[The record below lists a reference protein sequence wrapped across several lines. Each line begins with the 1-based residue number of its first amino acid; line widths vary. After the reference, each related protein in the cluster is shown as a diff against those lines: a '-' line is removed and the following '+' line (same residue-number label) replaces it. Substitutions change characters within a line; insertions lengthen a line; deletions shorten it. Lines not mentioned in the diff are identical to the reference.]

1 MLAQVVQPPT
11 RPWRLHQASVKRPSP
26 GELPGQLRH
35 LQPATEP
42 WAWYTLVISGS
53 STNKWWLPGEYTM
66 NTSPKCMYKSAGLPA
81 CLIGRCCSCF
91 CSWFVLVSV
100 LGLYLFLCSLAARFC
115 FVWIKVAPL
124 LQKQVLQVVVVVV
137 VVVVVAAAV
146 AAAAAAVAV
155 AVAVGVGVGVVLLL
169 LPQVLH
175 W

>member
-1 MLAQVVQPPT
+1 MVIYSTIYIYNYIYIYIPSSACPSSATP
-11 RPWRLHQASVKRPSP
+11 HQALKASPSFREASFP
-26 GELPGQLRH
+26 RRTAGQLRH

-115 FVWIKVAPL
+115 FVWIKVAPSS
-124 LQKQVLQVVVVVV
+124 KNKCYK
-137 VVVVVAAAV
+137 
-146 AAAAAAVAV
+146 
-155 AVAVGVGVGVVLLL
+155 
-169 LPQVLH
+169 
-175 W
+175 